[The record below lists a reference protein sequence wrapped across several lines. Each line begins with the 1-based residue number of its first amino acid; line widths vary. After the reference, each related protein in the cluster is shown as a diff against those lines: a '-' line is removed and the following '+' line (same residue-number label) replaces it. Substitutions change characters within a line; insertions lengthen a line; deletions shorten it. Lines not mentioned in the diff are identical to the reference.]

1 MISVIY
7 DRRDFKLTVRGH
19 ANTAEYGH
27 DLVCAAASVLLHT
40 YSAAADLLY
49 NRGYVKRIDRDVESG
64 KSCIGVEVLPDYVD
78 VVQLAL
84 DSVVSGYEFLS
95 ARYEDAIEFLSV
107 QG

>member
-7 DRRDFKLTVRGH
+7 DRWDFTLTVRGH

-49 NRGYVKRIDRDVESG
+49 NRGYVKRINRDIANG
-64 KSCIGVEVLPDYVD
+64 QSCIGVEVLPDYVD
-78 VVQLAL
+78 VVRLAL

>member
-7 DRRDFKLTVRGH
+7 DRQDFTLTVRGH

-49 NRGYVKRIDRDVESG
+49 NRGYVKRINRDIESG
-64 KSCIGVEVLPDYVD
+64 KSSIGVEVLPDYID
-78 VVQLAL
+78 VVRLAL
-84 DSVVSGYEFLS
+84 DSVVSGYKFLS
-95 ARYEDAIEFLSV
+95 TRYEDAIEFLSV

>member
-7 DRRDFKLTVRGH
+7 DRQDFTLTVRGH

-49 NRGYVKRIDRDVESG
+49 NRGYVKRINRDIESG
-64 KSCIGVEVLPDYVD
+64 KSCIGAEVLPDYD
-78 VVQLAL
+78 EVVRLAL
-84 DSVVSGYEFLS
+84 DAVVSGYEFLA
-95 ARYEDAIEFLSV
+95 ARYPDAIEFLSV

>member
-7 DRRDFKLTVRGH
+7 DRQDFTLTVRGH

-49 NRGYVKRIDRDVESG
+49 NRGYVKRINRDISSG
-64 KSCIGVEVLPDYVD
+64 NSSIGVEVAPDYVD
-78 VVQLAL
+78 VVRLAL

>member
-7 DRRDFKLTVRGH
+7 DRQDFTLTVRGH

-49 NRGYVKRIDRDVESG
+49 NRGYVKRINRDHIERMLDDRSRG
-64 KSCIGVEVLPDYVD
+64 SSRLRRSCPTR
-78 VVQLAL
+78 A
-84 DSVVSGYEFLS
+84 
-95 ARYEDAIEFLSV
+95 
-107 QG
+107 

>member
-7 DRRDFKLTVRGH
+7 DRQDFTLTVRGH

-49 NRGYVKRIDRDVESG
+49 NRGYGQAHKPRHIERCST
-64 KSCIGVEVLPDYVD
+64 IGAEVLPDYD
-78 VVQLAL
+78 EVVRLAL
-84 DSVVSGYEFLS
+84 TLLYPATSSS
-95 ARYEDAIEFLSV
+95 RHAIRTR
-107 QG
+107 

>member
-7 DRRDFKLTVRGH
+7 DRQDFTLTVRGH

-49 NRGYVKRIDRDVESG
+49 NRGYVKRINRDIESG
-64 KSCIGVEVLPDYVD
+64 K
-78 VVQLAL
+78 
-84 DSVVSGYEFLS
+84 
-95 ARYEDAIEFLSV
+95 
-107 QG
+107 

>member
-7 DRRDFKLTVRGH
+7 DRQDFTLTVRGH

-49 NRGYVKRIDRDVESG
+49 NRGYVKRINRDISSG
-64 KSCIGVEVLPDYVD
+64 NSSIGAEVLPDYD
-78 VVQLAL
+78 EVVRLAL
-84 DSVVSGYEFLS
+84 DAVVSGYEFLA
-95 ARYEDAIEFLSV
+95 ARYPDAVEFLSV

>member
-7 DRRDFKLTVRGH
+7 DRQDFTLTVRGH
-19 ANTAEYGH
+19 AKTAEYGH

-78 VVQLAL
+78 VVRLAL

>member
-7 DRRDFKLTVRGH
+7 DRRDFTLTVRGH

-40 YSAAADLLY
+40 YSSAADLLY
-49 NRGYVKRIDRDVESG
+49 NRGYVKRINRDIESG
-64 KSCIGVEVLPDYVD
+64 KSCIGVEVSPDYD
-78 VVQLAL
+78 EVVRLAL
-84 DSVVSGYEFLS
+84 DAVVSGYEFLA
-95 ARYEDAIEFLSV
+95 ARYPDAIEFLSV

>member
-7 DRRDFKLTVRGH
+7 DRQNFTLTVRGH

-49 NRGYVKRIDRDVESG
+49 NCGYVKHINRDISSG
-64 KSCIGVEVLPDYVD
+64 KSCIGVEVAPDYVD
-78 VVQLAL
+78 VVRLAL